1 MIIKV
6 LMISVLKLS
15 FCEFKNSDCDVNI
28 NLSVDVSQSLW
39 YSRFAYFHRMQNK

>member
-15 FCEFKNSDCDVNI
+15 FCDFKNSDCDVI
-28 NLSVDVSQSLW
+28 DLFVDVSQSLW
-39 YSRFAYFHRMQNK
+39 